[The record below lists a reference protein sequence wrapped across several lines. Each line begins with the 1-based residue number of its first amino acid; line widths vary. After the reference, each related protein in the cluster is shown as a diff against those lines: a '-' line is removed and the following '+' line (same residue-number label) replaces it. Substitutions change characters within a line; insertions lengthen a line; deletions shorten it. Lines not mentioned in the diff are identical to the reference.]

1 MENVSFI
8 IRYHCVHA
16 QSKFIEMDEHSK
28 LLGMEENAQSK
39 LVERE
44 EKSQSKSVEMEM
56 QMQSKMIKIQI
67 NCEDIDEI
75 ETMFN
80 EAGCSTS
87 KTEDE

>member
-8 IRYHCVHA
+8 IRYHYVHTL
-16 QSKFIEMDEHSK
+16 SKFIEMDEQSK
-28 LLGMEENAQSK
+28 LLEMEENP
-39 LVERE
+39 
-44 EKSQSKSVEMEM
+44 QSKSVDMEM
-56 QMQSKMIKIQI
+56 QTQSKMIKIQI
-67 NCEDIDEI
+67 NCEDIDEL